1 MKKLL
6 LIAAAVVAGYTLL
19 AEYPGAPL
27 SRATTSAHPESAQ
40 ESTDAVIAKAFAA
53 HGSGVPVTGEG
64 IVSKLLR
71 DDTDGSRHQKFL
83 LRLTSGQTLL
93 IAHNIDLAP
102 RIETLKPGDPVQ
114 FAGEYA
120 WNGQGGVVHWTH
132 HDPQGTH
139 DAGWLKHQG
148 RTYQ

>member
-6 LIAAAVVAGYTLL
+6 LIAAALVAGYTLFV
-19 AEYPGAPL
+19 EHPGAPL
-27 SRATTSAHPESAQ
+27 SRATTAARLESIRTG
-40 ESTDAVIAKAFAA
+40 SDAVIARAFAA
-53 HGSGVPVTGEG
+53 HANGVPVTGEG
-64 IVSKLLR
+64 VVSKLLR

-83 LRLTSGQTLL
+83 VRLTSGQTLL

-102 RIETLKPGDPVQ
+102 RIETLKSGDPVQ

-132 HDPQGTH
+132 RDPQGTH